1 MAESVSIEFTS
12 PSGEPLRI
20 EWRLGS
26 LASAASDE
34 SRAWRLDGD
43 LDWDEIEAVRVLSA
57 ALGEERAVALA
68 AVRPAGAAGHGD
80 EAVAAI
86 LVSEGA
92 AEQVDEALL
101 STEYGPDELPRRVGI
116 ELYREG
122 DPIPPRV
129 AADVTEAATGRE
141 GGVTDVRATLAV
153 RLDGKATSG
162 LYEILTPA

>member
-20 EWRLGS
+20 EWPLDALATTASGS
-26 LASAASDE
+26 

-57 ALGEERAVALA
+57 ALGDDRAVALA
-68 AVRPAGAAGHGD
+68 AVRPAGAAGHGE
-80 EAVAAI
+80 EAIAAV
-86 LVSEGA
+86 LVSEDA

-101 STEYGPDELPRRVGI
+101 STEYGPDKLPRRVGI

-122 DPIPPRV
+122 HPIPLRV
-129 AADVTEAATGRE
+129 AADVTEAATERD

-153 RLDGKATSG
+153 RLDGKPSSG
-162 LYEILTPA
+162 VYEILTPA